1 MRNRNAS
8 SRRAGLSKIPIA
20 GSRMNAVFS
29 SLRSKLCLLL
39 LIALGLHV
47 GVVPAQTPDAQ
58 PPSSQP
64 RIARDL
70 EAIRTGEQQ
79 HLPPAQQ
86 AALWEQLA
94 LEYHLGSEFLKAED
108 AYLRA
113 LHLLKTAPS
122 AKAQYASTLDNLSSL
137 YLIYGRLDDA
147 ESTRKQAI
155 KLRQKLGA
163 PAETG
168 DSEVHL
174 AGIALV
180 RRDYKKA
187 ERIALHGLQM
197 MESSSNPSRT
207 GMVSA
212 FITLTYARCSR
223 GNCEEGLMNARQA
236 VAFANNHFPLESVAN
251 GFALQALGFAEW
263 KSGASQEGERT
274 MLQALQMLRA
284 RLAAND
290 PRLAGAMSQYRSYLI
305 EAHRPAEAQEI
316 HEEMTRISRQAGV
329 YCQECTVSVNSLSNT
344 PP

>member
-1 MRNRNAS
+1 
-8 SRRAGLSKIPIA
+8 
-20 GSRMNAVFS
+20 MNAMFS

-39 LIALGLHV
+39 LIALVLRV
-47 GVVPAQTPDAQ
+47 GVVRAQTPDAQ
-58 PPSSQP
+58 PPSSQA

-70 EAIRTGEQQ
+70 EAIRTSEQQ
-79 HLPPAQQ
+79 HLPATQQ
-86 AALWEQLA
+86 AALWEHLA
-94 LEYHLGSEFLKAED
+94 LEYHLGTEFPKAED

-122 AKAQYASTLDNLSSL
+122 AKAEYASTLDNLSSL
-137 YLIYGRLDDA
+137 YIIYGRLDDA

-180 RRDYKKA
+180 RRDFKKA
-187 ERIALHGLQM
+187 ERLALHGLQM
-197 MESSSNPSRT
+197 MESSSNPPRA
-207 GMVSA
+207 GMLTA

-223 GNCEEGLMNARQA
+223 GDREQGLMNARQA
-236 VAFANNHFPLESVAN
+236 VAFANNHFHSESVAN

-263 KSGASQEGERT
+263 KSGVSQEGERS
-274 MLQALQMLRA
+274 MLQALRILRA
-284 RLAAND
+284 GLSAND

-305 EAHRPAEAQEI
+305 EAHRTAEAQEI
-316 HEEMTRISRQAGV
+316 HEEMTRITRQAGV
-329 YCQECTVSVNSLSNT
+329 YCQACTVSANSFSNLL
-344 PP
+344 P